1 MDCGERRKREKKKEE
16 THIDRDMAHQTG
28 MMRQTNVA
36 ALIVYPLR
44 SDRTLRPGVFIN
56 DEGTLHVNLDR
67 SGVGNGLLQEAG
79 DGTMLS
85 RHDVEEGS
93 KKLGRRRE
101 EGGIR
106 GGKRQNPNS
115 LQICDRVG
123 IDELDQKKEVELACL
138 LQL

>member
-44 SDRTLRPGVFIN
+44 SDRTLRPGVLID

-67 SGVGNGLLQEAG
+67 SGVGDGLLQEAG

-93 KKLGRRRE
+93 KKNWGEGGRRRGF
-101 EGGIR
+101 EGAR
-106 GGKRQNPNS
+106 GKIPTLSRFATAWG
-115 LQICDRVG
+115 
-123 IDELDQKKEVELACL
+123 
-138 LQL
+138 